1 LSLHVHTNVYIVV
14 YIYTS
19 MAKITATTRTI
30 LLDIVN
36 KIDIRKNELMV
47 QQTVCI
53 KHGMDL
59 EEKMVFRKMSEINE
73 IRDYIVMEYLRQ

>member
-1 LSLHVHTNVYIVV
+1 M